1 MGLLGLLSLL
11 HSAFFGDQVGHW
23 GLCRGGRGSALGWG
37 VLTMGTMVQAAGGA
51 QTLSRKLEGFGGV
64 SRCRRGD
71 RCQGNFLRLLAGLGA
86 PHRRHSDP
94 LPPVCASAAS
104 RCPALGPD
112 LLRPYGV

>member
-51 QTLSRKLEGFGGV
+51 QTLSRKLEGFGGLTL
-64 SRCRRGD
+64 SPWR
-71 RCQGNFLRLLAGLGA
+71 
-86 PHRRHSDP
+86 P
-94 LPPVCASAAS
+94 LPGKLPQAVGRAGSPS
-104 RCPALGPD
+104 PAPQRPPPSG
-112 LLRPYGV
+112 LRKRGLAVPSPWP